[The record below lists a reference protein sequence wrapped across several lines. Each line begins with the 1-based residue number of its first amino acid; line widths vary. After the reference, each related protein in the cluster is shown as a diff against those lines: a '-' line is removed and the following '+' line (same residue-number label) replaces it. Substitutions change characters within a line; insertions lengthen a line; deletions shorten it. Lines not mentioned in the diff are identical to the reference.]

1 MTRGIKSSF
10 IASMLCSQ
18 TWFESSFKVRVEP
31 RLNELLLNESLGIK
45 KIYMLYSSGTFYMGR
60 AFAV

>member
-1 MTRGIKSSF
+1 MTHGVKSSF

-31 RLNELLLNESLGIK
+31 RLNELLLNEYLGIK
-45 KIYMLYSSGTFYMGR
+45 KYMLYSSATFYMGR
-60 AFAV
+60 AFTV